1 MSLNWNVIY
10 AHNWVLNMNELDR
23 LYDLTINYINRD
35 NVEFNDNKKRT
46 IRNRVSY
53 GYRIHPTRNDTLVIY
68 HKGVLPWDANK
79 TNNTAI
85 LYNPMIHEEH
95 MFTVVRPS
103 KRDDEIRELFKDT
116 STTRLNSKTILDA
129 LHRKFL
135 LGISR
140 EYIQHV
146 LENDVQFDF
155 FRNAKL
161 NPKKPIVKSFR
172 PSHPF
177 EHWQMDYT
185 SLFTPGKDKQV
196 HPKREN
202 KYYIHILV
210 IIDIFSKFVY
220 LFPTKNESAE
230 TTAMIL
236 NKIFLTGDIPKIL
249 HSDNAKNFLSEA
261 VRKVCDTFNV
271 TQVFGE
277 GYSPQTQGFVEN
289 KNKYIKKLI
298 QQHWI
303 RNDSFKFYD
312 VIDRICF
319 SINTSKHDVTKYTP
333 MQIHRGRNINTVK
346 TEYFNGNI
354 DDVLQI
360 DCKDVE
366 NYVESETIHRKHR
379 IQHVKDTLK
388 HVAHKREERQ
398 RKQQTQGVYI
408 YQGNLEMNTKVVVAV
423 YIEHTSKDIQAM
435 QLKLVDSIQGTTKRV
450 NNPLHIKSNDRYI
463 RVTDI
468 DKRASTFFKKSELSK
483 HKYFSKMIC
492 KIKEIKKTG
501 TGANVVKYLLEY
513 KDPQTNT
520 TYDVFRRVA
529 SDMIWTN
536 EFHKTMLLTKSQYAH
551 DFIPNNDNLPNVPEY
566 LFDVD
571 PFPDDG
577 PPIVY
582 DYSTKVTNSME
593 QTDNA
598 EASINRSLHPTYIHL
613 EIKHKWIH
621 TIQTYKKLW
630 NNQKVSFCA
639 NIDNR
644 ISQLEGVVFRKDT
657 QKIIDGVPTI
667 WAVRGKYGERWCS
680 LLPVNYTNKLS
691 FDGAWMF
698 MDEKTLLTKID
709 RSKLPYKAVSSNID
723 DLKNN

>member
-10 AHNWVLNMNELDR
+10 AHNWSLNRNEVDQ
-23 LYDLTINYINRD
+23 LYDLTIRYINRD
-35 NVEFNDNKKRT
+35 GIELNENTKRT
-46 IRNRVSY
+46 VRNRVSS
-53 GYRIHPTRNDTLVIY
+53 GYRIHPKKNDTLVIY
-68 HKGVLPWDANK
+68 HKGVLPWDANR
-79 TNNTAI
+79 TTNTAI
-85 LYNPMIHEEH
+85 LYNPMINEEH

-116 STTRLNSKTILDA
+116 STTRLNSKTILDT

-140 EYIQHV
+140 EYIQNV
-146 LENDVQFDF
+146 LENDVKFDF

-185 SLFTPGKDKQV
+185 SLFTPGRDKQV
-196 HPKREN
+196 QPKREN

-249 HSDNAKNFLSEA
+249 HSDNALNFKSEA
-261 VRKVCDTFNV
+261 VRKVCDTFNI

-303 RNDSFKFYD
+303 RNDNFKFYD
-312 VIDRICF
+312 VIDRISF

-346 TEYFNGNI
+346 TEYFDGNI
-354 DDVLQI
+354 DDALQI
-360 DCKDVE
+360 NCEDVE
-366 NYVESETIHRKHR
+366 NYVESDTIHRKYR
-379 IQHVKDTLK
+379 IQHVQDTLK

-398 RKQQTQGVYI
+398 RQKQTQGVYI
-408 YQGNLEMNTKVVVAV
+408 YQGLLTIDTKVVIAV
-423 YIEHTSKDIQAM
+423 YIEHTNKDIQAM
-435 QLKLVDSIQGTTKRV
+435 QLKLVESVHGNTKRV
-450 NNPLHIKSNDRYI
+450 QNPLHIKSNNQYV
-463 RVTDI
+463 RVSDI
-468 DKRASTFFKKSELSK
+468 ERRAASFFKKSELSRY
-483 HKYFSKMIC
+483 KYFSKTIC
-492 KIKEIKKTG
+492 KIKEIKQSD
-501 TGANVVKYLLEY
+501 NVVKYILEY
-513 KDPQTNT
+513 KDPETNT

-529 SDMIWTN
+529 SDAIWTN
-536 EFHKTMLLTKSQYAH
+536 EFHKTMLLTKAQHAH
-551 DFIPNNDNLPNVPEY
+551 DFNENQNHDNLPNIPEY

-593 QTDNA
+593 ETKNKESSSDNTEPSSDNTDP
-598 EASINRSLHPTYIHL
+598 RSIHL
-613 EIKHKWIH
+613 EIRHKWIH
-621 TIQTYKKLW
+621 TIQTYRKLW
-630 NNQKVSFCA
+630 YTQKVSFCA
-639 NIDNR
+639 KIDNR
-644 ISQLEGVVFRKDT
+644 VSKLEGVVFGKNT
-657 QKIIDGVPTI
+657 KKMTDGVPTI
-667 WAVRGKYGERWCS
+667 WAVRGGYGERWCS
-680 LLPVNYTNKLS
+680 LSPTNYTNKLT

-698 MDEKTLLTKID
+698 MDEKTLLTKIH
-709 RSKLPYKAVSSNID
+709 RSKLPYRPVSGII
-723 DLKNN
+723 